1 MRAAGAAA
9 ILFIMAAAAVAAD
22 YVCSIEGT
30 IYNAATGEPVR
41 KAVVTLRPADGVRAQ
56 GPGRAAISDTA
67 GHYSITGVDP
77 GAYRL
82 FAERTGF
89 IRQELGAT
97 RPGKSGTPVL
107 LAAGENR
114 KDADLRL
121 TPQGVITGRVLD
133 EDGDP
138 AALVSVTLLR
148 TGYAQ
153 GRKQLMPGGPNVT
166 TNDQG
171 EFRVFGL
178 APGRYYLM
186 ASYRPLSAEEAAL
199 TAEAY
204 APTFYPGAASADGA
218 APIDVAAGS
227 VLRGIDIRLQRMT
240 AVRVRG
246 RVVDAATNDPVRGA
260 IVMLSP
266 RAGVIATPAAQRVV
280 RVRGQALFEMDGIT
294 PGSYVLSAHANR
306 DQQLSAR
313 MLLEVG
319 QSDVNDLTLAL
330 TPGAEIAGV
339 VKLAGGTGELP
350 RGLRVQLE
358 PASESGYPIAPVKQ
372 DGSFR
377 MQHVQADTYS
387 VRLYGLPDTA
397 YVQEVRFGDA
407 VIGESGLDFS
417 RGFTPGELTIT
428 IAPTAAHVDGTVLDD
443 KGQPFAGATVVIAAE
458 KAKAITVRTD
468 QSGRFSAGG
477 LAPGDYRLWA
487 FDDIDAGAW
496 DDPEYMKPHD
506 AQAGR
511 VTVKDNDHQTAQLK
525 LLAGRE

>member
-9 ILFIMAAAAVAAD
+9 ILFVMAAAAVAAD
-22 YVCSIEGT
+22 NVCSIEGT
-30 IYNAATGEPVR
+30 IYNAATGEPLR
-41 KAVVTLRPADGVRAQ
+41 KAVVTLRAASGGRDQAR
-56 GPGRAAISDTA
+56 GRAAISDAA

-89 IRQELGAT
+89 IRQELGAP
-97 RPGKSGTPVL
+97 RPGKSGTPIL
-107 LAAGENR
+107 LAANENR

-121 TPQGVITGRVLD
+121 TPQGVITGRVVD

-138 AALVSVTLLR
+138 AALASVTLLR

-153 GRKQLMPGGPNVT
+153 GRKQLMPGGRNVT
-166 TNDQG
+166 ANDQG

-186 ASYRPLSAEEAAL
+186 ASYRPLSTEEAAL
-199 TAEAY
+199 SAQAY
-204 APTFYPGAASADGA
+204 APTFYPSAISADSA
-218 APIDVAAGS
+218 APVEVTAGS
-227 VLRGIDIRLQRMT
+227 ALRGIDIRLQKMS
-240 AVRVRG
+240 AVQIRG
-246 RVVDAATNDPVRGA
+246 RVLDVATNEPVRGA

-266 RAGVIATPAAQRVV
+266 RAGVIATPAAERVV
-280 RVRGQALFEMDGIT
+280 RVRGGAFEMDGIT

-306 DQQLSAR
+306 EQQLSAR

-339 VKLAGGTGELP
+339 IKMAGGTGELP

-377 MQHVQADTYS
+377 VQHVQADTYS
-387 VRLYGLPDTA
+387 VRVYGLPDTA
-397 YVQEVRFGDA
+397 YVQEIRFADA
-407 VIGESGLDFS
+407 AVGESGLDFS
-417 RGFTPGELTIT
+417 RGFTPGELAIT
-428 IAPTAAHVDGTVLDD
+428 VALTAAHVDGTVLDD
-443 KGQPFAGATVVIAAE
+443 KGQPFAGATVVIAADKG
-458 KAKAITVRTD
+458 KAQTVRTD
-468 QSGRFSAGG
+468 QSGRFAAGG
-477 LAPGDYRLWA
+477 LAPGEYRLWA
-487 FDDIDAGAW
+487 FDDIEAGAW
-496 DDPEYMKPHD
+496 DDPEYMKPHETH
-506 AQAGR
+506 AER
-511 VTVKDNDHQTAQLK
+511 ITVKDNDHPTVQLK